1 MSFVTTTEGPVILIV
16 YPWRLQVA
24 AEAPVFAQEAR
35 YLGQVRAKISAP
47 EVLATLLSEAGG
59 VIWISE
65 RVLELALTGA
75 ETALM
80 APGRVVLD
88 LVRIDLPA
96 HLHLGFSLEIPVQ
109 QPVTRGGP

>member
-1 MSFVTTTEGPVILIV
+1 MSFVTTTEGPVILIG

-75 ETALM
+75 DTAMM

-88 LVRIDLPA
+88 LVRTDLPA

-109 QPVTRGGP
+109 QAVTRGGP